1 MSLSRKILF
10 FSAFLAL
17 SCNFVGPN
25 SVNEEIW
32 VCHNPESQVHGLECT
47 EKTENL
53 CLVRGDSTKFCWKMH
68 LEDCNDPKIK
78 KNVKFCEN

>member
-1 MSLSRKILF
+1 MNLLKKMLVFLCF
-10 FSAFLAL
+10 FVA
-17 SCNFVGPN
+17 SCNIVAPN
-25 SVNEEIW
+25 SKNEEVW